1 LARALERAAIDFGDR
16 AGVQVELHISDPQ
29 ASISNEKAAQVYF
42 IAKEAL
48 NNIERHADAR
58 RVKVTLARSNGQ
70 VVLQV
75 ADDGRGFNESQVA
88 EERFGL
94 QGMYERAEMI
104 SAQLSVESQVGQGTI
119 VQLTMNNEQ

>member
-1 LARALERAAIDFGDR
+1 
-16 AGVQVELHISDPQ
+16 VELHISDPQ
-29 ASISNEKAAQVYF
+29 ASISNEMAAQVYF

-58 RVKVTLARSNGQ
+58 RVEVTLKRNNGQ

-75 ADDGRGFNESQVA
+75 SDDGRGFDEAQVDA
-88 EERFGL
+88 ERFGL

-104 SAQLSVESQVGQGTI
+104 GAQLSVNSRVGQGTV
-119 VQLTMNNEQ
+119 VQLTMNNDQ